1 MQFLADMAVMPLD
14 GFHQGKQTGIAMTTR
29 YAPWV
34 NLVIKTT
41 TRTSP
46 VSSAPPAL
54 INRAR
59 RSRDRPSG
67 GVVRSRTVNAAPSL
81 PGWQA

>member
-1 MQFLADMAVMPLD
+1 M
-14 GFHQGKQTGIAMTTR
+14 AMTTR

-34 NLVIKTT
+34 NLVLKTT

-59 RSRDRPSG
+59 RNRDRAPG
-67 GVVRSRTVNAAPSL
+67 AARVA
-81 PGWQA
+81 G